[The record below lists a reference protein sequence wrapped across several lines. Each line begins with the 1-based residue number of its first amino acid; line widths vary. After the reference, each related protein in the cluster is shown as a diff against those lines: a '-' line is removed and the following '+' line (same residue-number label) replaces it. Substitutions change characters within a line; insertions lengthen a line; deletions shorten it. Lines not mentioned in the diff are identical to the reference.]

1 MISLKVLS
9 SSAEDKEK
17 NVSIEDSLAA
27 FVEAKVRSVKLG
39 LVMST
44 DSIAIF

>member
-9 SSAEDKEK
+9 SSAEHNEK
-17 NVSIEDSLAA
+17 NASIEDGLAA
-27 FVEAKVRSVKLG
+27 FVEAQVRSFKLG